1 MLRWLCG
8 RLPATVLAA
17 VVLLVSPAGLASADN
32 TLLSST
38 PADGQTVPR
47 TPEAV
52 VLIFEESALAM
63 GTQVVVTG
71 PEGPVQTGRPTVGDN
86 SIRQSL
92 VAGAPA
98 GDYTVAWRVTS
109 ADGHPVTGT
118 FHFTAQAAGGGQA
131 APDSSAPPANQ
142 NGSGMSRGGLVLIAA
157 LILAVGV
164 GGLLWRRVQRTSG
177 ALSS

>member
-17 VVLLVSPAGLASADN
+17 VVLLVSTAGLASADN

-71 PEGPVQTGRPTVGDN
+71 PEGPVQTGPPTVGDN

-109 ADGHPVTGT
+109 ADGYPVTGS
-118 FHFTAQAAGGGQA
+118 FHFTAQAAGGGRQRRTPVRRQPTRTVA
-131 APDSSAPPANQ
+131 VCPEADWCLLPP
-142 NGSGMSRGGLVLIAA
+142 
-157 LILAVGV
+157 
-164 GGLLWRRVQRTSG
+164 
-177 ALSS
+177 